1 MADITVP
8 SRGWVWVW
16 VISIWCGLFFWSK
29 IWCGSNEHCSF
40 TKNKGH
46 CSGLIR
52 NWALKYIEPG
62 PWAILQVVL
71 DFRDQD
77 ATTNFFSGGNMTVD
91 NDIICL
97 RKIVEYRHPPAI
109 D

>member
-1 MADITVP
+1 MSALYQSGVGFFFGQRSGVVQMSTV
-8 SRGWVWVW
+8 
-16 VISIWCGLFFWSK
+16 L
-29 IWCGSNEHCSF
+29 F